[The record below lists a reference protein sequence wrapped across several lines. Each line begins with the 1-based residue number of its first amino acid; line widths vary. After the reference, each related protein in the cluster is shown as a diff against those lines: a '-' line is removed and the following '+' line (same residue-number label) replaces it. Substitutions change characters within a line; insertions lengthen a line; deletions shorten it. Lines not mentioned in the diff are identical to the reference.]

1 MVRWRDKGFCLEF
14 CLSLAFGGS
23 PEVVE
28 ITGLAGDGGVRLLR
42 WLAKMIPIREGK
54 EQELTL

>member
-1 MVRWRDKGFCLEF
+1 MVGGRDKGFCLEF

-28 ITGLAGDGGVRLLR
+28 ITGLTGDRGVGLLR
-42 WLAKMIPIREGK
+42 WLAETNLIGGGEGA
-54 EQELTL
+54 